1 MEYLRQLELLV
12 PEDLEGLDVDLVG
25 AGSLG
30 GAVLLC
36 LGKMGFGIR
45 NRITVTDFDR
55 CEEHNLPTQWFRPAD
70 VTMARPKV
78 EALAEMAAWI
88 FDREIEPVEA
98 RFTGTEDRRLGPIVI
113 VAVDSL
119 EERRKIWERL
129 SARDDVRFLVDA
141 RAGAE
146 VVEIRAVDLER
157 DSREDYERSLEG
169 EPFEERC
176 TRQVISYTVLGAA
189 SFVGSVI
196 RAWVRRDEYPRS
208 FVFDFQNFWTA

>member
-1 MEYLRQLELLV
+1 MEYIRQLELLV
-12 PEDLEGLDVDLVG
+12 PGDLEGLDVDLVG

-30 GAVLLC
+30 GAILLC

-70 VTMARPKV
+70 VTMGRPKV
-78 EALAEMAAWI
+78 EALTEVAAWI
-88 FDREIEPVEA
+88 FDREIEPVDA
-98 RFTGTEDRRLGPIVI
+98 HFTGAEDRRLGPIVI

-119 EERRKIWERL
+119 EERRRIWEQL
-129 SARDDVRFLVDA
+129 SSRDDVRFLVDA

-146 VVEIRAVDLER
+146 VVEIRALDLER
-157 DSREDYERSLEG
+157 DSRDEYERSLEG
-169 EPFEERC
+169 EPFVERC
-176 TRQVISYTVLGAA
+176 TRQSISYTVIGAA
-189 SFVGSVI
+189 AFVGSVV

-208 FVFDFQNFWTA
+208 FVFDFHNFWTA